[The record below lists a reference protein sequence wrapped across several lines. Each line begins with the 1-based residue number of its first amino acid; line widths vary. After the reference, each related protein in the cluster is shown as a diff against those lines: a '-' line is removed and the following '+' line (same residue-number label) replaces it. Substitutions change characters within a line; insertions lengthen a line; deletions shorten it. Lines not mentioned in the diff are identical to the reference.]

1 MSNCG
6 GWGKGDWG
14 GGVCQTGPWGGVDK
28 YPPTLIAMQPN
39 CGDTD
44 INPAAPIT
52 IKISDRGCSGLS
64 LDCVRIYVNKTLA
77 YSGSGLTIGVNQA
90 NGFQAICD
98 EACSSFTVSTDA
110 TCGDS
115 VWTIKLCCTNFG
127 CDATVQLSA
136 TFCDLGGNEFKI
148 GSGDSSVSNCKFKT
162 LACNSVKK
170 VEIIDN
176 KRFVLRFANPMH
188 GNPIINP
195 DLYKPSS
202 YTVSGVSGD
211 SLLGNEVFVKSVLVE
226 NSTFPRTVIL
236 ETTSVKPGAMYEFV
250 GKSTILD
257 MYKQPL
263 ISKGTSAIPV
273 RMTKVNKLLESLP
286 PMYNRAFDTV
296 GEITG
301 DSLSPYHLLAA
312 LGIEDEKIGGN
323 F

>member
-90 NGFQAICD
+90 NGFQSICD

-115 VWTIKLCCTNFG
+115 IWTIKLCCTNFG
-127 CDATVQLSA
+127 CGATVQLSA

-148 GSGDSSVSNCKFKT
+148 GSGDSSASNCKFKT
-162 LACNSVKK
+162 LACNFIKK

-202 YTVSGVSGD
+202 YT
-211 SLLGNEVFVKSVLVE
+211 
-226 NSTFPRTVIL
+226 
-236 ETTSVKPGAMYEFV
+236 
-250 GKSTILD
+250 STILD

-286 PMYNRAFDTV
+286 PMYNKAFDTV